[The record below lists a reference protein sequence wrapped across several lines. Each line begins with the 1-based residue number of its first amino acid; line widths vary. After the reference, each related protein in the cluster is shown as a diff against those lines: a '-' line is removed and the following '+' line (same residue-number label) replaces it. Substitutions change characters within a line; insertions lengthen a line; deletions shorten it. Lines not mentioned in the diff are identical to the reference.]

1 LDVEKLQY
9 GEVNEKWCS
18 VGTRSNASLGEE
30 CSTENERNASINDC
44 CDGRRPGQPKVS
56 SDEER
61 DRMTR
66 DRLNA
71 IEEET

>member
-1 LDVEKLQY
+1 MPASEKNAAPKMN
-9 GEVNEKWCS
+9 GMR
-18 VGTRSNASLGEE
+18 RSMIAG
-30 CSTENERNASINDC
+30 
-44 CDGRRPGQPKVS
+44 DGRRPGQPKVS